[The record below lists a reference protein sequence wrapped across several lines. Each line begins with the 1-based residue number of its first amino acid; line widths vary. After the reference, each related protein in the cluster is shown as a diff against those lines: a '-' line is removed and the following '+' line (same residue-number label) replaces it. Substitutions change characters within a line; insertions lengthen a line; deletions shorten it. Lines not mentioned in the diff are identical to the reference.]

1 MPAGRRLPRG
11 GNQPQNIIAIT
22 IRHYFHTHL
31 RRPRGKQA
39 QLSLYIFAYP
49 RATPHKF
56 RTKEQKRYNVD
67 LRFDFKVNNEL
78 TVFAKGS
85 YARRKVDDTS
95 MTLALGGRNVNPDVT
110 VSPTYQGAART
121 GNASGV
127 RSVAQYRAPVTT
139 CTTMPATVPRWPPRA
154 APSPTSSRPRSR
166 PMQPPSRAVHHQ
178 RRLREYRPDP
188 QRHEDQR
195 PLLPHR
201 RHLQERRPG
210 GEILCRRCAL
220 DRAARAKRVRWSY
233 GYGPAVPVAI
243 PAYTANQ
250 QPLSTQ
256 APQLQ
261 FVPRIAETEER
272 TAKADFSYA
281 LGASV
286 PFFSRIKAGFN
297 LRETSGSSWGAGG
310 NEAAGAIGQF
320 SRPAGYTPDVNG
332 APNRPAGLIDGWT
345 QIDLE
350 IAFALSGIPNV
361 NFDCVKQCAATD
373 GKVHQQ
379 TETRYKERATAVYEM
394 TDFSF
399 AHLPF
404 TNRPLPFGLE
414 LDGNFGY
421 RVLRTKV
428 QPSGT
433 MGYPTDSAKN
443 STSLPRAATSA

>member
-1 MPAGRRLPRG
+1 MRPAG
-11 GNQPQNIIAIT
+11 A
-22 IRHYFHTHL
+22 
-31 RRPRGKQA
+31 
-39 QLSLYIFAYP
+39 
-49 RATPHKF
+49 
-56 RTKEQKRYNVD
+56 
-67 LRFDFKVNNEL
+67 
-78 TVFAKGS
+78 
-85 YARRKVDDTS
+85 
-95 MTLALGGRNVNPDVT
+95 
-110 VSPTYQGAART
+110 
-121 GNASGV
+121 
-127 RSVAQYRAPVTT
+127 
-139 CTTMPATVPRWPPRA
+139 ATV
-154 APSPTSSRPRSR
+154 
-166 PMQPPSRAVHHQ
+166 AV
-178 RRLREYRPDP
+178 
-188 QRHEDQR
+188 
-195 PLLPHR
+195 
-201 RHLQERRPG
+201 
-210 GEILCRRCAL
+210 
-220 DRAARAKRVRWSY
+220 
-233 GYGPAVPVAI
+233 PAGANVPVAI

-261 FVPRIAETEER
+261 FVPRMAETEER

-433 MGYPTDSAKN
+433 MGYATDSAKN